1 MSKHVRE
8 TRTAS
13 FPAVFSCLLLIGA
26 LPISAQSAFADGT
39 ETHHVVHHHHYYS
52 SLPPERHVVEGV
64 HPPGSGIFLIN
75 GRYFAAT
82 SPACANWLPGDRI
95 RLLAGDWHGY
105 CDVAVFRNLR
115 RGSTCTMQC

>member
-1 MSKHVRE
+1 MSNRLHK

-13 FPAVFSCLLLIGA
+13 FVAIFSCVLLTSSL
-26 LPISAQSAFADGT
+26 LTPTQSALADGI
-39 ETHHVVHHHHYYS
+39 ETRHVVHQHHYS
-52 SLPPERHVVEGV
+52 RLPPERHVIEGV

-75 GRYFAAT
+75 GRYFAAA
-82 SPACANWLPGDRI
+82 SLACATWLPGDRI

-105 CDVAVFRNLR
+105 CDIAVFRNLR